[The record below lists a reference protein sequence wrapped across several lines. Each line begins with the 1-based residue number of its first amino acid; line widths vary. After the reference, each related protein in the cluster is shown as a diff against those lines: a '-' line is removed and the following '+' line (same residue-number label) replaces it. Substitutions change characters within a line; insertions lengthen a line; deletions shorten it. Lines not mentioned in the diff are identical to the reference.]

1 MDLTIAISS
10 NRDYDEYLKPTL
22 DMIDSFPN
30 PNNVSYEII
39 LYGPKKLDIDDRI
52 DTFYEE
58 KYRQGNVFGY
68 NYLTWM
74 SKGRNIAYLTD
85 DMVFSSNFF
94 DVVGYLD
101 NLDKNIKIAG
111 FKCGGPMYNCFPTRL
126 ITESVG
132 FKSDSVERLLNYVE
146 DKYGSAYANQRIPCA
161 RFLAAQ
167 KESLKKYT
175 NGYLFNPNLFQG
187 GGDLYLSVWSW
198 LHNDIVSESIPVSIK
213 VRSNDRQFLEKSSV
227 TEFRDKDAEMVSNL
241 IDKLSLGYHDYI

>member
-30 PNNVSYEII
+30 PKNVSYEII
-39 LYGPKKLDIDDRI
+39 LYGPKKLDVDDRI

-58 KYRQGNVFGY
+58 KYRQGNIFGY

-85 DMVFSSNFF
+85 DMIFSRNFF
-94 DVVGYLD
+94 EVVHYLD

-111 FKCGGPMYNCFPTRL
+111 FKCNGPMYNCFPRKL
-126 ITESVG
+126 ITENVG
-132 FKSDSVERLLNYVE
+132 FNPDSVDKLLNYVE
-146 DKYGSAYANQRIPCA
+146 DKYGPTYANQKIPCA

-198 LHNDIVSESIPVSIK
+198 LHHDIVSESIPVSIRS
-213 VRSNDRQFLEKSSV
+213 RSNDAKFLEKSSV
-227 TEFRDKDAEMVSNL
+227 TEFRDKDAEMVSRL
-241 IDKLSLGYHDYI
+241 VDKLSLGYHDYI